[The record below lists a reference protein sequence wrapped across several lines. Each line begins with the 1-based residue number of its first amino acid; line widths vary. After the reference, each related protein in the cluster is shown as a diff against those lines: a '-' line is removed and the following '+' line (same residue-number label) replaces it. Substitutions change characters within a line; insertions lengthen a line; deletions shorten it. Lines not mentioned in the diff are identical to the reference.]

1 MIISSQFD
9 KTRSFGKQPLSSVC
23 FHKNVSYPFAPI
35 KKVKKSQIC
44 GGKKKKS
51 LKDKL
56 HFPTT
61 MTVLPEILHQ
71 SITRF
76 GWW

>member
-1 MIISSQFD
+1 MIISSQFE
-9 KTRSFGKQPLSSVC
+9 KTRSLEKQPLSSVC

-35 KKVKKSQIC
+35 KNVKKSQIC
-44 GGKKKKS
+44 GGTKKS

-56 HFPTT
+56 NFPTT

-71 SITRF
+71 SITWF